1 MEDNSWKLVDLT
13 ENASSNSAAAKR
25 AATLNPPGEA
35 RSGCEKS
42 AGWFGELERGQALP
56 SEAAKTTGF
65 GHYILFNRLGSFA
78 HNKVKHDSVPVPS
91 RTLRS
96 VLQSSVSS
104 FF

>member
-42 AGWFGELERGQALP
+42 PGWFGELERGQALP
-56 SEAAKTTGF
+56 SEAAQTMGWVTTF
-65 GHYILFNRLGSFA
+65 CLLDFLH
-78 HNKVKHDSVPVPS
+78 K
-91 RTLRS
+91 
-96 VLQSSVSS
+96 QSET
-104 FF
+104 